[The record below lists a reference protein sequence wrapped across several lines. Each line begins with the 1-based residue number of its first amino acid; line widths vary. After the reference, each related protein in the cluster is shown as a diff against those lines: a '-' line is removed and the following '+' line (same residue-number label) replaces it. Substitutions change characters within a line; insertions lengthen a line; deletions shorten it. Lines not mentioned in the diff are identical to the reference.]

1 MTETGTTL
9 MQKPKKEKLGQ
20 ILIKNR
26 IITEEQLEQALERQR
41 ETGESLG
48 RVLIDMKMVSEGALT
63 SILARQIGL
72 RYVDLANYDV
82 DIAASSLVDAEIARR
97 YSLIPV
103 GFEGDKLLVAMADP
117 TNVFA
122 LDDIRIMTGMDIEP
136 LVATREDII
145 SAINRYCRTETD
157 LDINAE
163 DMTKD
168 ISEAGEEADADD
180 APIVKYVNLLISEA
194 VNDRASDVHIEPME
208 NDVRIRYRIDGVLH
222 EIRRNPKAIHSG
234 VVARIKVM
242 ADMNIAEKR
251 LPQDG
256 RASVDIL
263 GNPVDLRIASL
274 PTIHGE
280 KIVMRILDK
289 SASLMSLEELGFSE
303 DLLEKYSRSFHKPYG
318 TIMVTGPTGSGKTT
332 TLYATLNVLNSM
344 KLNIITVEDPVE
356 YRLPLINQVQVHYK
370 AGLTFASA
378 LRSILR
384 CDPDIVMI
392 GEIRDPESAQIAIE
406 SALTGHLV
414 LSTLHTND
422 APSALTR
429 LLEMGIEPFLI
440 ASAVDCVSS
449 QRLARR
455 LCERCKEAYEPDP
468 EYLEKI
474 GFPWDERT
482 DQVLFRPRG
491 CPACNN
497 TGFKGRVGIY
507 EVLEVTENIEHLV
520 ARNAPHVE
528 IAEMAKSEGMRTLR
542 DEGFM
547 KARDGITSI
556 DEVLRV
562 IM

>member
-1 MTETGTTL
+1 ME
-9 MQKPKKEKLGQ
+9 KPKKERLGQ
-20 ILIKNR
+20 ILVKNR
-26 IITEEQLEQALERQR
+26 VITEKQLQQALERQR
-41 ETGESLG
+41 ETGEPLG
-48 RVLIDMKMVSEGALT
+48 RILVDMRMVSEGALT

-82 DIAASSLVDAEIARR
+82 DLSACSLVDAEMARR
-97 YSLIPV
+97 YTLIPI
-103 GFEGDKLLVAMADP
+103 GYEGEKLLVAMADP

-122 LDDIRIMTGMDIEP
+122 LDDVRIMTGMDVEP
-136 LVATREDII
+136 VVATKEDII
-145 SAINRYCRTETD
+145 SAINRYCRSGAD
-157 LDINAE
+157 LDLGTEELAE
-163 DMTKD
+163 RA
-168 ISEAGEEADADD
+168 SEEAEEAADAED

-194 VNDRASDVHIEPME
+194 VADRASDVHIEPME
-208 NDVRIRYRIDGVLH
+208 NDVRIRFRIDGVLH
-222 EIRRNPKAIHSG
+222 EIRRNPKQIHPG

-256 RASVDIL
+256 RTSVEVM
-263 GNPVDLRIASL
+263 GKPVDLRVASL

-280 KIVMRILDK
+280 KIVLRILDK

-303 DLLEKYSRSFHKPYG
+303 DTLEIYQRSFNKPYG
-318 TIMVTGPTGSGKTT
+318 TILVTGPTGSGKTT
-332 TLYATLNVLNSM
+332 TLYATLNVLNTI
-344 KLNIITVEDPVE
+344 KKNIITVEDPVE

-370 AGLTFASA
+370 AGLTFAAA

-455 LCERCKEAYEPDP
+455 LCERCKEPYEPDE

-474 GFPWDERT
+474 GFRWEDGDER
-482 DQVLFRPRG
+482 VLFRPRG

-497 TGFKGRVGIY
+497 TGFRGRVGIF
-507 EVLEVTENIEHLV
+507 EVMEVTENIEHLV

-528 IAEMAKSEGMRTLR
+528 IAEMARSEGMRTLR
-542 DEGFM
+542 EEGFI
-547 KARDGITSI
+547 KVRQGITSL

>member
-1 MTETGTTL
+1 

-20 ILIKNR
+20 ILIRNR
-26 IITEEQLEQALERQR
+26 IITEDQLEEALAKQR
-41 ETGESLG
+41 ETGDSLG
-48 RVLIDMKMVSEGALT
+48 RVLIEMKMVSEGALT

-72 RYVDLANYDV
+72 KYIDLANYDV
-82 DIAASSLVDAEIARR
+82 DISASSLVDAEVARR
-97 YSLIPV
+97 YTLIPV
-103 GFEGDKLLVAMADP
+103 GFDGDKLLVALADP

-122 LDDIRIMTGMDIEP
+122 LDDVRIMTGMEIEP
-136 LVATREDII
+136 LVSTKEDIVA
-145 SAINRYCRTETD
+145 AINRYCRTEADAELSVEELTED
-157 LDINAE
+157 LSDN
-163 DMTKD
+163 
-168 ISEAGEEADADD
+168 GEEAEADN
-180 APIVKYVNLLISEA
+180 APIVKYVNLLITEA
-194 VNDRASDVHIEPME
+194 VADRASDVHIEPMD
-208 NDVRIRYRIDGVLH
+208 NDVRVRFRIDGVLH
-222 EIRRNPKAIHSG
+222 EIRRNPKQLHPG

-251 LPQDG
+251 VPQDG
-256 RASVDIL
+256 RASIDMRGKSIDIR
-263 GNPVDLRIASL
+263 VASL
-274 PTIHGE
+274 PTIYGE
-280 KIVMRILDK
+280 KMVLRILDK
-289 SASLMSLEELGFSE
+289 SASLMSLEELGFRDDTME
-303 DLLEKYSRSFHKPYG
+303 RYSRSFHKPYG

-332 TLYATLNVLNSM
+332 TLYATLNVLNSI
-344 KLNIITVEDPVE
+344 KHNIITVEDPVE

-455 LCERCKEAYEPDP
+455 LCERCKEPYEPDP
-468 EYLEKI
+468 DFLEKI
-474 GFPWDERT
+474 GFAWTGGEEKM
-482 DQVLFRPRG
+482 LFRSKG

-497 TGFKGRVGIY
+497 TGFKGRIGVY
-507 EVLEVTENIEHLV
+507 EVLEVTENIEKLV

-542 DEGFM
+542 EEGLM
-547 KARDGITSI
+547 KARQGVTSI
-556 DEVLRV
+556 EEVLRV

>member
-1 MTETGTTL
+1 
-9 MQKPKKEKLGQ
+9 
-20 ILIKNR
+20 
-26 IITEEQLEQALERQR
+26 
-41 ETGESLG
+41 
-48 RVLIDMKMVSEGALT
+48 
-63 SILARQIGL
+63 
-72 RYVDLANYDV
+72 LANYDV
-82 DIAASSLVDAEIARR
+82 DISACSLVDAEMARR
-97 YSLIPV
+97 YTLIPI

-122 LDDIRIMTGMDIEP
+122 LDDVRIMTGMDVEP
-136 LVATREDII
+136 VVATKEDII
-145 SAINRYCRTETD
+145 AAINRYCRSEAD
-157 LDINAE
+157 LDLGAE
-163 DMTKD
+163 EFAERVAEEVG
-168 ISEAGEEADADD
+168 EAADAED

-194 VNDRASDVHIEPME
+194 VADRASDVHIEPME
-208 NDVRIRYRIDGVLH
+208 NDVRIRFRIDGVLH
-222 EIRRNPKAIHSG
+222 EIRRNPKQIHPG

-256 RASVDIL
+256 RTSVEVM
-263 GNPVDLRIASL
+263 GKPVDLRVASL

-280 KIVMRILDK
+280 KVVLRILDK
-289 SASLMSLEELGFSE
+289 STSLMSLEELGFSE
-303 DLLEKYSRSFHKPYG
+303 DILEKYSRSFNKPYG
-318 TIMVTGPTGSGKTT
+318 TILVTGPTGSGKTT
-332 TLYATLNVLNSM
+332 TLYATLNVLNTI
-344 KLNIITVEDPVE
+344 KKNIITVEDPVE

-370 AGLTFASA
+370 AGLTFAAA

-455 LCERCKEAYEPDP
+455 LCERCKEPYEPDE

-474 GFPWDERT
+474 GFRWEDGDEH
-482 DQVLFRPRG
+482 VLFRPRG

-497 TGFKGRVGIY
+497 TGFRGRVGIF

-528 IAEMAKSEGMRTLR
+528 IAEMARSEGMRTLR
-542 DEGFM
+542 EEGFI
-547 KARDGITSI
+547 KVRQGITSLE
-556 DEVLRV
+556 EVLRV

>member
-1 MTETGTTL
+1 

-20 ILIKNR
+20 ILVKNR
-26 IITEEQLEQALERQR
+26 IINEEQLQRALERQK

-82 DIAASSLVDAEIARR
+82 DISASSLVDAEVARR
-97 YSLIPV
+97 YTLIPI
-103 GFEGDKLLVAMADP
+103 GFENDKLVVAMADP

-122 LDDIRIMTGMDIEP
+122 LDDVRIMTGMQIEP
-136 LVATREDII
+136 VVATKEDIVA
-145 SAINRYCRTETD
+145 AINRYCRTETD
-157 LDINAE
+157 IDLSTEDFAE
-163 DMTKD
+163 RMAEEGG
-168 ISEAGEEADADD
+168 EAEAED

-208 NDVRIRYRIDGVLH
+208 HDVRVRFRIDGVLH
-222 EIRRNPKAIHSG
+222 EIRRNPKQIHPG

-256 RASVDIL
+256 RASVEIL
-263 GNPVDLRIASL
+263 GKQIDLRVASL
-274 PTIHGE
+274 PTIYGE
-280 KIVMRILDK
+280 KVVLRVLDK

-303 DLLEKYSRSFHKPYG
+303 DSLEVYSRSFHKPYG

-332 TLYATLNVLNSM
+332 TLYATLNVLNTI
-344 KLNIITVEDPVE
+344 KKNIITVEDPVE

-455 LCERCKEAYEPDP
+455 LCERCKEPYEPDE

-474 GFPWDERT
+474 GFKWEGESEH
-482 DQVLFRPRG
+482 VLFRARG

-497 TGFKGRVGIY
+497 TGFKGRIGIY

-528 IAEMAKSEGMRTLR
+528 IAEMARSEGMRTMR
-542 DEGFM
+542 EEGFI
-547 KARDGITSI
+547 KVRQGITSLE
-556 DEVLRV
+556 EVLRV

>member
-1 MTETGTTL
+1 

-26 IITEEQLEQALERQR
+26 IINEEQLQHALERQR

-48 RVLIDMKMVSEGALT
+48 RVLIDLKMVSEGALT

-72 RYVDLANYDV
+72 KYVDLANFDV
-82 DIAASSLVDAEIARR
+82 DISASSMVDAEVARR
-97 YSLIPV
+97 YTLIPV
-103 GFEGDKLLVAMADP
+103 GFDGDRLMVAMADP

-122 LDDIRIMTGMDIEP
+122 LDDIRIMTGMVIEP
-136 LVATREDII
+136 LVATKEDIVA
-145 SAINRYCRTETD
+145 AINRYCRTDTD
-157 LDINAE
+157 VDLSSDELSDGEMEI
-163 DMTKD
+163 T
-168 ISEAGEEADADD
+168 EEADAED

-194 VNDRASDVHIEPME
+194 VTDRASDVHIEPME
-208 NDVRIRYRIDGVLH
+208 KDVRVRFRIDGVLH
-222 EIRRNPKAIHSG
+222 EIRRNPKQIHSG

-256 RASVDIL
+256 RASVDIR
-263 GNPVDLRIASL
+263 GKPIDIRVASL

-280 KIVMRILDK
+280 KVVLRILDK

-303 DLLEKYSRSFHKPYG
+303 DIMEVYSRSFSKPYG
-318 TIMVTGPTGSGKTT
+318 AIMVTGPTGSGKTT
-332 TLYATLNVLNSM
+332 SLYATLNVLNSI
-344 KLNIITVEDPVE
+344 KSNIITVEDPVE

-370 AGLTFASA
+370 AGLTFAAA

-449 QRLARR
+449 QRLTRK
-455 LCERCKEAYEPDP
+455 LCDRCKEAYEPDP
-468 EYLEKI
+468 EFLERVGFEWKNGQEKI
-474 GFPWDERT
+474 
-482 DQVLFRPRG
+482 LYRPGR

-507 EVLEVTENIEHLV
+507 EVLQVSEGIEHLV

-528 IAEMAKSEGMRTLR
+528 IMEMARSEGMRTMR
-542 DEGFM
+542 QEGFI
-547 KARDGITSI
+547 KVKEGVTSI
-556 DEVLRV
+556 EEVLRV

>member
-1 MTETGTTL
+1 

-20 ILIKNR
+20 ILVKNK
-26 IITEEQLEQALERQR
+26 IISEEQLEQALTRQS

-48 RVLIDMKMVSEGALT
+48 RVLIDLKMVSEGALT

-72 RYVDLANYDV
+72 KYVDLANLDV
-82 DIAASSLVDAEIARR
+82 DISATSLIDAEIARR
-97 YSLIPV
+97 YNLIPV
-103 GFEGDKLLVAMADP
+103 GFNGDRLMVAMADP

-122 LDDIRIMTGMDIEP
+122 LDDIRIMTGMQIEP
-136 LVATREDII
+136 MVATKEDIVT
-145 SAINRYCRTETD
+145 AINRYCHSGSDVDLSTEE
-157 LDINAE
+157 IE
-163 DMTKD
+163 GERVEK
-168 ISEAGEEADADD
+168 GEEADVDD

-208 NDVRIRYRIDGVLH
+208 NDVRIRFRIDGVLH
-222 EIRRNPKAIHSG
+222 EIRRNPKQIHPG

-251 LPQDG
+251 IPQDG
-256 RASVDIL
+256 RASVDIR
-263 GNPVDLRIASL
+263 GKSIDLRVASL

-280 KIVMRILDK
+280 KVVLRILDK

-303 DLLEKYSRSFHKPYG
+303 DVLENYSHSFHKPYG

-332 TLYATLNVLNSM
+332 TLYATLNVLNSIRH
-344 KLNIITVEDPVE
+344 NIITVEDPVE

-370 AGLTFASA
+370 AGLTFSAA

-468 EYLEKI
+468 DFLRRIK
-474 GFPWDERT
+474 FSWDNGGEEI
-482 DQVLFRPRG
+482 LYRPRG
-491 CPACNN
+491 CPACNS

-528 IAEMAKSEGMRTLR
+528 IAEMAISEGMRTMR
-542 DEGFM
+542 EEGFM
-547 KARDGITSI
+547 KVKEGLTSI
-556 DEVLRV
+556 EEVLRV

>member
-1 MTETGTTL
+1 

-20 ILIKNR
+20 ILLKNR
-26 IITEEQLEQALERQR
+26 IITEEQLQQALARQA

-48 RVLIDMKMVSEGALT
+48 RVLIDLKMVSEGALT

-72 RYVDLANYDV
+72 KYVDLANFDV
-82 DIAASSLVDAEIARR
+82 DISACSLVDGEIARR
-97 YSLIPV
+97 YTLIPV
-103 GFEGDKLLVAMADP
+103 GYDGNRLMVAMADP

-122 LDDIRIMTGMDIEP
+122 LDDIRIMTGLEIEP
-136 LVATREDII
+136 LVATKEDIV
-145 SAINRYCRTETD
+145 SAINRYCRSGVDED
-157 LDINAE
+157 LSTPEVERD
-163 DMTKD
+163 
-168 ISEAGEEADADD
+168 SHEAGEEAEADD
-180 APIVKYVNLLISEA
+180 APIVKYVNLLIYEA
-194 VNDRASDVHIEPME
+194 VNDRASDVHIEPMDG
-208 NDVRIRYRIDGVLH
+208 DVRVRFRIDGVLH
-222 EIRRNPKAIHSG
+222 EIRRNPKQIHPG

-242 ADMNIAEKR
+242 SDMNIAEKR

-256 RASVDIL
+256 RASVDMR
-263 GNPVDLRIASL
+263 GKPVDIRVASL

-280 KIVMRILDK
+280 KMVMRILDK

-303 DLLEKYSRSFHKPYG
+303 ENLTSYSRSFRKPYG
-318 TIMVTGPTGSGKTT
+318 AIMVTGPTGSGKTT
-332 TLYATLNVLNSM
+332 TLYATLNVLNSI
-344 KLNIITVEDPVE
+344 KHNIITVEDPVE

-370 AGLTFASA
+370 AGLTFAAA

-449 QRLARR
+449 QRLARK
-455 LCERCKEAYEPDP
+455 LCERCKEAYEP
-468 EYLEKI
+468 EAEILEKA
-474 GFPWDERT
+474 GFSWDNGQER
-482 DQVLFRPRG
+482 VIYRPRG
-491 CPACNN
+491 CPACNT
-497 TGFKGRVGIY
+497 TGFKGRVGVY
-507 EVLEVTENIEHLV
+507 EILEVSENIEHLV

-528 IAEMAKSEGMRTLR
+528 IAEMARSEGMRTMR
-542 DEGFM
+542 EEGFI
-547 KARDGITSI
+547 KVREGITSI
-556 DEVLRV
+556 EEVLRV

>member
-1 MTETGTTL
+1 M
-9 MQKPKKEKLGQ
+9 GQ

-26 IITEEQLEQALERQR
+26 IITEEQLQHALERQN

-48 RVLIDMKMVSEGALT
+48 RVLIDLKMVSEGALT

-72 RYVDLANYDV
+72 KYVDLANFDV
-82 DIAASSLVDAEIARR
+82 DISASSLVDAEVARR
-97 YSLIPV
+97 YTLIPV
-103 GFEGDKLLVAMADP
+103 GFDGDRLMVAMADP

-122 LDDIRIMTGMDIEP
+122 LDDIRIMTGMVIEP
-136 LVATREDII
+136 LVATKEDIVA
-145 SAINRYCRTETD
+145 AINRYCRSDTDVDLSTDEMIEEQTER
-157 LDINAE
+157 
-163 DMTKD
+163 
-168 ISEAGEEADADD
+168 GEEADAED

-194 VNDRASDVHIEPME
+194 VTDRASDVHIEPME
-208 NDVRIRYRIDGVLH
+208 SDVRVRFRIDGVLH
-222 EIRRNPKAIHSG
+222 EIRRNPKQIHSG

-251 LPQDG
+251 VPQDG
-256 RASVDIL
+256 RASVDIR
-263 GNPVDLRIASL
+263 GKAIDLRVASL

-280 KIVMRILDK
+280 KMVLRILDK

-303 DLLEKYSRSFHKPYG
+303 DILDSYSRSFHKAYG

-332 TLYATLNVLNSM
+332 TLYATLNVLNTIR
-344 KLNIITVEDPVE
+344 KNIITVEDPVE

-370 AGLTFASA
+370 AGLTFSAA

-449 QRLARR
+449 QRLTRT
-455 LCERCKEAYEPDP
+455 LCSRCKEAYEPD
-468 EYLEKI
+468 EEFLAKVGFKWDDGQEK
-474 GFPWDERT
+474 
-482 DQVLFRPRG
+482 VLYRPGR

-528 IAEMAKSEGMRTLR
+528 IAEMARSEGMRTMR
-542 DEGFM
+542 EEGFV
-547 KARDGITSI
+547 KVKEGVTSI
-556 DEVLRV
+556 EEVLRV

>member
-1 MTETGTTL
+1 
-9 MQKPKKEKLGQ
+9 MQKPKKERLGQ
-20 ILIKNR
+20 ILVKNR
-26 IITEEQLEQALERQR
+26 IITGEQLEEALERQG
-41 ETGESLG
+41 ETGDSLG

-72 RYVDLANYDV
+72 KYIDLANFDV
-82 DIAASSLVDAEIARR
+82 DISASSLVDADVARR
-97 YSLIPV
+97 YTLIPV
-103 GFEGDKLLVAMADP
+103 GFDGDRLMVAMADP

-122 LDDIRIMTGMDIEP
+122 LDDVRIMTGMEIEP
-136 LVATREDII
+136 MVATKEDIV
-145 SAINRYCRTETD
+145 SAINRYCR
-157 LDINAE
+157 
-163 DMTKD
+163 
-168 ISEAGEEADADD
+168 SEADMDLSAEGFTEDIAEVGEEAEADN

-194 VNDRASDVHIEPME
+194 VTDRASDVHIEPME
-208 NDVRIRYRIDGVLH
+208 NDVRVRFRIDGVLH
-222 EIRRNPKAIHSG
+222 EIRRNPRQVHPG

-256 RASVDIL
+256 RASVDIR
-263 GNPVDLRIASL
+263 GKPIDIRVASL
-274 PTIHGE
+274 PTIYGE
-280 KIVMRILDK
+280 KIVLRILDK
-289 SASLMSLEELGFSE
+289 SASLMSLEKLGFSE
-303 DLLEKYSRSFHKPYG
+303 DTLESYSKSFGKPYG
-318 TIMVTGPTGSGKTT
+318 TIMITGPTGSGKTT
-332 TLYATLNVLNSM
+332 TLYSTLNVLNTS
-344 KLNIITVEDPVE
+344 KKNIITVEDPVE

-392 GEIRDPESAQIAIE
+392 GEIRDPESAKIAIE

-449 QRLARR
+449 QRLTRR
-455 LCERCKEAYEPDP
+455 LCERCKEPYEPDP
-468 EYLEKI
+468 DFLEKV
-474 GFPWDERT
+474 GFTWDNGQEE
-482 DQVLFRPRG
+482 VLFRPKG

-497 TGFKGRVGIY
+497 TGFKGRIGIY
-507 EVLEVTENIEHLV
+507 EVLEVSENIERLV

-528 IAEMAKSEGMRTLR
+528 IAEMAKSEGMRTMR
-542 DEGFM
+542 EEGFL
-547 KARDGITSI
+547 KVKDGTTSI
-556 DEVLRV
+556 EEVLRV

>member
-1 MTETGTTL
+1 

-20 ILIKNR
+20 ILLQNR
-26 IITEEQLEQALERQR
+26 IITEEQLQQALERQR
-41 ETGESLG
+41 ETGETLG
-48 RVLIDMKMVSEGALT
+48 RVLIDMKMISEGALT

-72 RYVDLANYDV
+72 KYVDLANYDV
-82 DIAASSLVDAEIARR
+82 DISASSLVDAEVARR
-97 YSLIPV
+97 YTLIPI
-103 GFEGDKLLVAMADP
+103 GFEGEKLVVAMADP

-122 LDDIRIMTGMDIEP
+122 LDDIRIMTGMEIEP
-136 LVATREDII
+136 VVATKEDILTAI
-145 SAINRYCRTETD
+145 SRYCRTDTMVDIVSDET
-157 LDINAE
+157 IR
-163 DMTKD
+163 M
-168 ISEAGEEADADD
+168 GEEGGEEEEREGED

-194 VNDRASDVHIEPME
+194 VTDRASDVHIEPME
-208 NDVRIRYRIDGVLH
+208 NDVRIRFRIDGVLH
-222 EIRRNPKAIHSG
+222 EMRRNPKQIHPG

-256 RASVDIL
+256 RASVEIM
-263 GNPVDLRIASL
+263 GKPVDIRVASL

-280 KIVMRILDK
+280 KIVLRILDK
-289 SASLMSLEELGFSE
+289 SASLMSLEELGFTEES
-303 DLLEKYSRSFHKPYG
+303 LEVYSRSFNKPYG
-318 TIMVTGPTGSGKTT
+318 TILVTGPTGSGKTT
-332 TLYATLNVLNSM
+332 TLYATLNVLNTI
-344 KLNIITVEDPVE
+344 KKNIITVEDPVE

-370 AGLTFASA
+370 AGLTFAAA

-455 LCERCKEAYEPDP
+455 LCERCKEPYEPDP

-474 GFPWDERT
+474 GFKWEEGDEK
-482 DQVLFRPRG
+482 VLYRPRG

-497 TGFKGRVGIY
+497 TGFKGRIGIF
-507 EVLEVTENIEHLV
+507 EVLQVTENIEILV

-528 IAEMAKSEGMRTLR
+528 IAEMARSEGMKTLR
-542 DEGFM
+542 EDGFI
-547 KARDGITSI
+547 KVRQGITSLE
-556 DEVLRV
+556 EVLRV

>member
-1 MTETGTTL
+1 
-9 MQKPKKEKLGQ
+9 MQKPKRERLGK
-20 ILIKNR
+20 ILIASR
-26 IITEEQLEQALERQR
+26 IISEEQLEEALDRQR

-48 RVLIDMKMVSEGALT
+48 RVLVDMKMVSEGALT
-63 SILARQIGL
+63 SILAQQIGL
-72 RYVDLANYDV
+72 KYVDLANYDV
-82 DIAASSLVDAEIARR
+82 DIAASSLIDAEVARR
-97 YSLIPV
+97 YTLVPL
-103 GFEGDKLLVAMADP
+103 GFDGDRLAVAMADP

-122 LDDIRIMTGMDIEP
+122 LDDIRIMTGMEIEP
-136 LVATREDII
+136 MVATKEDIMA
-145 SAINRYCRTETD
+145 AINRYCHSGATMDFSADDMREELGEVSEDMETD
-157 LDINAE
+157 N
-163 DMTKD
+163 
-168 ISEAGEEADADD
+168 

-208 NDVRIRYRIDGVLH
+208 NDVRVRFRIDGVLH
-222 EIRRNPKAIHSG
+222 EIRRNPRQIHSG

-256 RASVDIL
+256 RASVDIR
-263 GNPVDLRIASL
+263 GKPIDIRVASL

-280 KIVMRILDK
+280 KLVMRILDK
-289 SASLMSLEELGFSE
+289 SSSLMSLEELGFSE
-303 DLLEKYSRSFHKPYG
+303 DILEVYSRSFRKPYG

-332 TLYATLNVLNSM
+332 TLYATLNVLNSI
-344 KLNIITVEDPVE
+344 KQNIITVEDPIE
-356 YRLPLINQVQVHYK
+356 YRLPLINQVQVNYK

-449 QRLARR
+449 QRLARK
-455 LCERCKEAYEPDP
+455 LCTRCKEPYEPDP
-468 EYLEKI
+468 EFLEKV
-474 GFPWDERT
+474 GFEWEDGQER
-482 DQVLFRPRG
+482 VLYRARG

-497 TGFKGRVGIY
+497 TGFKGRIGVY
-507 EVLEVTENIEHLV
+507 EVLEITENIEHLV
-520 ARNAPHVE
+520 SRNAPHVE
-528 IAEMAKSEGMRTLR
+528 ISEMARSEGMRTMR
-542 DEGFM
+542 EEGFV
-547 KARDGITSI
+547 KVREGVTSI
-556 DEVLRV
+556 EEVLRV

>member
-1 MTETGTTL
+1 

-20 ILIKNR
+20 ILVKNR
-26 IITEEQLEQALERQR
+26 IISEEQLEEALARQS

-72 RYVDLANYDV
+72 KYVDLANLDV
-82 DIAASSLVDAEIARR
+82 DISATSLVDAEIARR
-97 YSLIPV
+97 YNLIPV
-103 GFEGDKLLVAMADP
+103 GFNGDRLMVAMADP

-122 LDDIRIMTGMDIEP
+122 LDDIRIMTGMQIEP
-136 LVATREDII
+136 MVATKEDIVA
-145 SAINRYCRTETD
+145 AINRYCHSGSDVD
-157 LDINAE
+157 LSNE
-163 DMTKD
+163 DLEG
-168 ISEAGEEADADD
+168 SEKVVVGEEAEADD

-194 VNDRASDVHIEPME
+194 VNDRSSDVHIEPME
-208 NDVRIRYRIDGVLH
+208 NDVRIRFRIDGVLH
-222 EIRRNPKAIHSG
+222 EIRRNPKQIHSG

-251 LPQDG
+251 VPQDG
-256 RASVDIL
+256 RASVDIR
-263 GNPVDLRIASL
+263 GKSIDIRVASL

-280 KIVMRILDK
+280 KVVLRILDK
-289 SASLMSLEELGFSE
+289 SGALMSLEELGFSE
-303 DLLEKYSRSFHKPYG
+303 DILDTYARSFHKPYG

-332 TLYATLNVLNSM
+332 TLYATLNVLNSIRH
-344 KLNIITVEDPVE
+344 NIITVEDPVE

-370 AGLTFASA
+370 AGLTFGSA

-440 ASAVDCVSS
+440 ASAVDCISS

-468 EYLEKI
+468 EFLKKVR
-474 GFPWDERT
+474 FSWDNGQEEI
-482 DQVLFRPRG
+482 LYRPRG

-528 IAEMAKSEGMRTLR
+528 IAEMARSEGMRVMR
-542 DEGFM
+542 EEGFV
-547 KARDGITSI
+547 KVKEGLTSI
-556 DEVLRV
+556 EEVLRV

>member
-1 MTETGTTL
+1 ME
-9 MQKPKKEKLGQ
+9 KPKKERLGQ
-20 ILIKNR
+20 LLLKNR
-26 IITEEQLEQALERQR
+26 VITEEQLQQALERQR
-41 ETGESLG
+41 ETGEPLG
-48 RVLIDMKMVSEGALT
+48 RVLVDLKMVSEGALT

-82 DIAASSLVDAEIARR
+82 DISACSLVDAEVARR
-97 YSLIPV
+97 YTLIPI

-122 LDDIRIMTGMDIEP
+122 LDDVRIMTGMDVEP
-136 LVATREDII
+136 VVATKEDII
-145 SAINRYCRTETD
+145 AAINRYCRTEAD
-157 LDINAE
+157 LDLGAE
-163 DMTKD
+163 EFAERAAE
-168 ISEAGEEADADD
+168 EAGEAADAED

-208 NDVRIRYRIDGVLH
+208 NDVRIRFRIDGVLH
-222 EIRRNPKAIHSG
+222 EIRRNPKQIHPG

-256 RASVDIL
+256 RTSVEVM
-263 GNPVDLRIASL
+263 GKPVDLRVASL

-280 KIVMRILDK
+280 KIVLRILDK

-303 DLLEKYSRSFHKPYG
+303 DSLERYSKSFNKPYG
-318 TIMVTGPTGSGKTT
+318 TILVTGPTGSGKTT
-332 TLYATLNVLNSM
+332 TLYATLNVLNTI
-344 KLNIITVEDPVE
+344 KKNIITVEDPVE

-370 AGLTFASA
+370 AGLTFAAA

-455 LCERCKEAYEPDP
+455 LCVRCKEPYEPDE

-474 GFPWDERT
+474 GFRWEEGDEH
-482 DQVLFRPRG
+482 VLFRPRG

-497 TGFKGRVGIY
+497 TGFRGRVGIF

-528 IAEMAKSEGMRTLR
+528 IAEMARSEGMRTLR
-542 DEGFM
+542 EEGFI
-547 KARDGITSI
+547 KVRQGITSLE
-556 DEVLRV
+556 EVLRV

>member
-1 MTETGTTL
+1 

-20 ILIKNR
+20 ILIRNR
-26 IITEEQLEQALERQR
+26 IIDEEQLRQALERQA

-48 RVLIDMKMVSEGALT
+48 RVLIELKMVSEGALT
-63 SILARQIGL
+63 SVLARQIGL
-72 RYVDLANYDV
+72 KFADLGTFDV
-82 DIAASSLVDAEIARR
+82 DISACSLVSAEVARR
-97 YSLIPV
+97 YTLIPV
-103 GFEGDKLLVAMADP
+103 GFNGDRLMVAMADP

-122 LDDIRIMTGMDIEP
+122 LDDVRIMTGMQVEP
-136 LVATREDII
+136 LVATKEDIVA
-145 SAINRYCRTETD
+145 AINRYCRSDTDMDITTED
-157 LDINAE
+157 LVEGEVEE
-163 DMTKD
+163 DV
-168 ISEAGEEADADD
+168 EAVVDD

-194 VNDRASDVHIEPME
+194 VNDRAADVHIEPME
-208 NDVRIRYRIDGVLH
+208 HDVRVRFRIDGVLH
-222 EIRRNPKAIHSG
+222 EIRRNPRQIHPG

-256 RASVDIL
+256 RASVDIR
-263 GNPVDLRIASL
+263 GKQIDLRVASL

-280 KIVMRILDK
+280 KVVLRVLDK
-289 SASLMSLEELGFSE
+289 SASLMSLQDLGFSE
-303 DLLEKYSRSFHKPYG
+303 DILEVYSRSFHKPYG
-318 TIMVTGPTGSGKTT
+318 TILVTGPTGSGKTT
-332 TLYATLNVLNSM
+332 TLYATLNVLNSI
-344 KLNIITVEDPVE
+344 KQNIITVEDPVE

-370 AGLTFASA
+370 AGLTFSAA

-449 QRLARR
+449 QRLARK

-468 EYLEKI
+468 EYLEKVRFSWEN
-474 GFPWDERT
+474 GQER
-482 DQVLFRPRG
+482 VLYRPRG

-497 TGFKGRVGIY
+497 TGYKGRVGVY
-507 EVLEVTENIEHLV
+507 EVLEVTEDIERLV
-520 ARNAPHVE
+520 AKNAPHVE
-528 IAEMAKSEGMRTLR
+528 IAAAARAEGMRTMR
-542 DEGFM
+542 EEGFVKVREGM
-547 KARDGITSI
+547 TYI

>member
-1 MTETGTTL
+1 

-20 ILIKNR
+20 ILLKNR
-26 IITEEQLEQALERQR
+26 IITEEQLQQALERQR
-41 ETGESLG
+41 QTGESLG
-48 RVLIDMKMVSEGALT
+48 RVLIEMKMVSEGALT

-82 DIAASSLVDAEIARR
+82 DISASSLIDAETARR
-97 YSLIPV
+97 YTLIPI
-103 GFEGDKLLVAMADP
+103 GFENDKLLVAMADP

-122 LDDIRIMTGMDIEP
+122 LDDVRIMTGMEIEP
-136 LVATREDII
+136 VVATKEDIM
-145 SAINRYCRTETD
+145 SAINRYCRTD
-157 LDINAE
+157 A
-163 DMTKD
+163 DMD
-168 ISEAGEEADADD
+168 ISMEEFVEQVSEEVGEAEVEE
-180 APIVKYVNLLISEA
+180 APIVKYVNLLITEA

-208 NDVRIRYRIDGVLH
+208 NDVRIRFRIDGVLH
-222 EIRRNPKAIHSG
+222 EIRRNPKQIHPG

-256 RASVDIL
+256 RTSVEVM
-263 GNPVDLRIASL
+263 GKKVDLRVASL

-280 KIVMRILDK
+280 KVVLRILDK

-303 DLLEKYSRSFHKPYG
+303 DALDKYSRSFNKPYG
-318 TIMVTGPTGSGKTT
+318 AIMVTGPTGSGKTT
-332 TLYATLNVLNSM
+332 TLYATLNVLNTI
-344 KLNIITVEDPVE
+344 KKNIITVEDPVE

-370 AGLTFASA
+370 AGLTFAAA

-392 GEIRDPESAQIAIE
+392 GEIRDPESAKIAIE

-455 LCERCKEAYEPDP
+455 LCERCKEPYEPDE

-474 GFPWDERT
+474 GFVWDDE
-482 DQVLFRPRG
+482 DEHVLYRPRG

-497 TGFKGRVGIY
+497 TGFRGRVGIF
-507 EVLEVTENIEHLV
+507 EVLEVTESIEYLV

-542 DEGFM
+542 EEGFA
-547 KARDGITSI
+547 KVREGITSL

>member
-1 MTETGTTL
+1 

-20 ILIKNR
+20 LLIRNR
-26 IITEEQLEQALERQR
+26 IITEEQLQQALERQG

-72 RYVDLANYDV
+72 KYADLSNFDV
-82 DIAASSLVDAEIARR
+82 DISACSLVDAEIARR

-103 GFEGDKLLVAMADP
+103 GFNGDRLIVAMADP
-117 TNVFA
+117 ANVFA
-122 LDDIRIMTGMDIEP
+122 LDDIRIMTGMQIEP
-136 LVATREDII
+136 MVATKEDIMAAI
-145 SAINRYCRTETD
+145 SRYCQSDTEIDFSSDD
-157 LDINAE
+157 LKMDGEDASDEAE
-163 DMTKD
+163 MDN
-168 ISEAGEEADADD
+168 

-208 NDVRIRYRIDGVLH
+208 NDVRVRFRIDGVLH
-222 EIRRNPKAIHSG
+222 EIRRNPKQLHPG

-251 LPQDG
+251 VPQDG
-256 RASVDIL
+256 RASVDIR
-263 GNPVDLRIASL
+263 GKPIDLRVASL

-280 KIVMRILDK
+280 KVVLRILDK

-303 DLLEKYSRSFHKPYG
+303 DILEVYSRSFRKPYG

-332 TLYATLNVLNSM
+332 TLYATLNVLNNI
-344 KLNIITVEDPVE
+344 KHNIITVEDPVE

-370 AGLTFASA
+370 AGLTFSAA

-455 LCERCKEAYEPDP
+455 LCDRCKEAYEPDP
-468 EYLEKI
+468 EFLEGV
-474 GFPWDERT
+474 GFNWDNGGK
-482 DQVLFRPRG
+482 VLYHPRG

-497 TGFKGRVGIY
+497 TGFKGRIGIY
-507 EVLEVTENIEHLV
+507 EVLEVSEAIEHLV

-528 IAEMAKSEGMRTLR
+528 IAAAARAEGMRTMR
-542 DEGFM
+542 EEGFIKVRSGM
-547 KARDGITSI
+547 TSI
-556 DEVLRV
+556 EEVLRV

>member
-1 MTETGTTL
+1 
-9 MQKPKKEKLGQ
+9 MQKPKQERLGR
-20 ILIKNR
+20 ILVNNK
-26 IITEEQLEQALERQR
+26 IINEEQLQLALERQR
-41 ETGESLG
+41 ETGDSLG
-48 RVLIDMKMVSEGALT
+48 RVLIDLKMVSEGALT

-72 RYVDLANYDV
+72 KYVDLANYNV
-82 DIAASSLVDAEIARR
+82 DISACSLVDAEVARR
-97 YSLIPV
+97 YTLLPI
-103 GFEGDKLLVAMADP
+103 GFDGDKLLVAMADP

-122 LDDIRIMTGMDIEP
+122 LDDISIMTGMEIEP
-136 LVATREDII
+136 VVATKEDIGA
-145 SAINRYCRTETD
+145 AINRYCRTEADID
-157 LDINAE
+157 LSTEEVSVEASGPDEAAE
-163 DMTKD
+163 A
-168 ISEAGEEADADD
+168 ED
-180 APIVKYVNLLISEA
+180 APIVKYVNLLITEA
-194 VNDRASDVHIEPME
+194 VADRASDVHIEPME
-208 NDVRIRYRIDGVLH
+208 NDVRVRFRIDGVLH
-222 EIRRNPKAIHSG
+222 EIRRNPKQIHPG

-256 RASVDIL
+256 RASVDIR
-263 GNPVDLRIASL
+263 GKPIDLRVASL
-274 PTIHGE
+274 PTIYGE
-280 KIVMRILDK
+280 KIVLRILDK
-289 SASLMSLEELGFSE
+289 SSSLMSLEELGFSE
-303 DLLEKYSRSFHKPYG
+303 DILDIYARSFTKPYG

-332 TLYATLNVLNSM
+332 TLYATLNVLNTI
-344 KLNIITVEDPVE
+344 KKNIITVEDPVE
-356 YRLPLINQVQVHYK
+356 YRLPLINQVQVHYR

-422 APSALTR
+422 AASALTR

-455 LCERCKEAYEPDP
+455 LCTRCKEAYEPDP
-468 EYLEKI
+468 GFLERV
-474 GFPWDERT
+474 GFTWDDGQ

-507 EVLEVTENIEHLV
+507 EVLEVTEGIEHLV

-528 IAEMAKSEGMRTLR
+528 IAEMARLHGMRTLR
-542 DEGFM
+542 EEGFI
-547 KARDGITSI
+547 KVREGITSI
-556 DEVLRV
+556 EEVLRV
-562 IM
+562 II

>member
-1 MTETGTTL
+1 

-26 IITEEQLEQALERQR
+26 IITEDQLEQALERQQ

-48 RVLIDMKMVSEGALT
+48 RVLIDLKMVSEGALT

-72 RYVDLANYDV
+72 KYVDLANFDV

-97 YSLIPV
+97 YTLIPV
-103 GFEGDKLLVAMADP
+103 GFDGDHLMVAMADP

-122 LDDIRIMTGMDIEP
+122 LDDIRIMTGMEIEP
-136 LVATREDII
+136 LVSTKEDIV
-145 SAINRYCRTETD
+145 SAINRYCHTESDVD
-157 LDINAE
+157 LSTEELLQDSGIE
-163 DMTKD
+163 V
-168 ISEAGEEADADD
+168 EEAEAEN

-208 NDVRIRYRIDGVLH
+208 NDVRVRFRIDGVLH
-222 EIRRNPKAIHSG
+222 EIRRNPKQIHSG

-256 RASVDIL
+256 RASVETRGKSI
-263 GNPVDLRIASL
+263 DLRVASL

-280 KIVMRILDK
+280 KMVLRILDK
-289 SASLMSLEELGFSE
+289 SSSLMSLEELGFSE
-303 DLLEKYSRSFHKPYG
+303 DNMENYSHSFQKPYG
-318 TIMVTGPTGSGKTT
+318 TIMITGPTGSGKTT
-332 TLYATLNVLNSM
+332 TLYATLNVLNTIR
-344 KLNIITVEDPVE
+344 KNIITVEDPVE

-440 ASAVDCVSS
+440 ASAIDCVSS

-455 LCERCKEAYEPDP
+455 LCERCKESYEPDP
-468 EYLEKI
+468 EFLEKV
-474 GFPWDERT
+474 GFSWDNGQEH
-482 DQVLFRPRG
+482 VIFRPHG

-497 TGFKGRVGIY
+497 TGFKGRIGVY
-507 EVLEVTENIEHLV
+507 EVLEVSEEIEHLV

-528 IAEMAKSEGMRTLR
+528 IAEMAAGEGMRTMR
-542 DEGFM
+542 EEGFL
-547 KARDGITSI
+547 KVREGLTSI
-556 DEVLRV
+556 EEILRV

>member
-1 MTETGTTL
+1 

-20 ILIKNR
+20 ILINNH
-26 IITEEQLEQALERQR
+26 IINEEQLQEALQRQE

-63 SILARQIGL
+63 SILARQRGL
-72 RYVDLANYDV
+72 KYADLSNF
-82 DIAASSLVDAEIARR
+82 DIDITACSLVDADIARR
-97 YSLIPV
+97 YTLIPV
-103 GFEGDKLLVAMADP
+103 GFNGDRLMVAMADP

-122 LDDIRIMTGMDIEP
+122 LDDIRIMTGLQIEP
-136 LVATREDII
+136 MVATKEDIVT
-145 SAINRYCRTETD
+145 AINRYCRSESEVDTED
-157 LDINAE
+157 LTLDGTE
-163 DMTKD
+163 
-168 ISEAGEEADADD
+168 EAEEADAEN

-194 VNDRASDVHIEPME
+194 VNDRAADVHIEPME
-208 NDVRIRYRIDGVLH
+208 HDVRVRFRIDGVLH
-222 EIRRNPKAIHSG
+222 EIRRNPKQIHPG

-242 ADMNIAEKR
+242 SDMNIAEKR

-256 RASVDIL
+256 RASVDIR
-263 GNPVDLRIASL
+263 GKPIDLRVASL

-280 KIVMRILDK
+280 KVVLRILDK
-289 SASLMSLEELGFSE
+289 SASLMSLEELGFS
-303 DLLEKYSRSFHKPYG
+303 DDILEVYSRSFRKPYG

-332 TLYATLNVLNSM
+332 TLYATLNVLNSIRH
-344 KLNIITVEDPVE
+344 NIITVEDPVE
-356 YRLPLINQVQVHYK
+356 YRLPLINQVQVNYK
-370 AGLTFASA
+370 AGLTFGGA

-414 LSTLHTND
+414 LSTIHTND

-449 QRLARR
+449 QRLARK
-455 LCERCKEAYEPDP
+455 LCERCKEAYEPD
-468 EYLEKI
+468 EEFLERA
-474 GFPWDERT
+474 GFSWDNGQEK
-482 DQVLFRPRG
+482 VLYRPRG
-491 CPACNN
+491 CTACNN
-497 TGFKGRVGIY
+497 TGFKGRIGVY
-507 EVLEVTENIEHLV
+507 EVLEVTEEIEHLV

-528 IAEMAKSEGMRTLR
+528 IAEAAVAGGMRTMR
-542 DEGFM
+542 EEGFIKVKM
-547 KARDGITSI
+547 GVTSI
-556 DEVLRV
+556 EEVLRV